1 MNFEQYFISTR
12 RMAGK
17 ALATIIGIERAI
29 KEGHTVLLA
38 SQDCQGFISKLN
50 DRGYVEFTTK
60 PVESTDRESKP
71 IIIRD
76 QILIYPA

>member
-17 ALATIIGIERAI
+17 ALATIIGIEHAI

-38 SQDCQGFISKLN
+38 SQTVRALSLSLMTVGM
-50 DRGYVEFTTK
+50 
-60 PVESTDRESKP
+60 
-71 IIIRD
+71 
-76 QILIYPA
+76 